1 MDAHYTPVSREYG
14 GGAHYSIFRT
24 NHELAEDALRKMFP
38 EGEANE
44 MNFVLFST
52 SGVHGSY
59 ATIEDAHAAV
69 ASASEDESTDVT
81 FLIVQPRLV
90 CLRYGNVTVT
100 DDNVEYL
107 KKLRASSLA
116 VVSKIGLGD

>member
-1 MDAHYTPVSREYG
+1 MPEHYTKLRGDNY
-14 GGAHYSIFRT
+14 GAHYSIYRT
-24 NHELAEDALRKMFP
+24 APALAEGALRKMFP
-38 EGEANE
+38 DGEANE

-59 ATIEDAHAAV
+59 MTIEDAHANV
-69 ASASEDESTDVT
+69 ASASEDEPTDVT

-100 DDNVEYL
+100 DENVEYL

-116 VVSKIGLGD
+116 VVSTIGQPT